1 MGLERNSSY
10 HVLTTYIPYGM
21 IVCVSWAAFWIK
33 QKDSLLRIGI
43 TLVTL
48 LTLSAK
54 SATINE
60 ALPAVAYTKVVFL
73 FFAQQIDKYIT

>member
-1 MGLERNSSY
+1 
-10 HVLTTYIPYGM
+10 M